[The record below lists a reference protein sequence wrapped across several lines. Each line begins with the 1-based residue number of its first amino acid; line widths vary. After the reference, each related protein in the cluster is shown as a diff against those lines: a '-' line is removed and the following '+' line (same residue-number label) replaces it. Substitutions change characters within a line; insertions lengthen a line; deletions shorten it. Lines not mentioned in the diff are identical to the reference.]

1 MSLRLVDVALPLPFQ
16 SAFSYRVPDALPLPA
31 RGARVVVPFGTR
43 RVIGVVLGP
52 ATTAREHAALKDV
65 LDVLDIEPLVGAG
78 LLDLAAWLSE
88 HYLAPPGECYR
99 LVLPP
104 AGVRSSRAVVRLAEP
119 PAGARSADP
128 DAEQRTQAHLWQPD
142 EPAPAGGG
150 DLVRALRAGP
160 LPLSTLA
167 HRLGGAPRSSLQ
179 RLRRAGQV
187 AIEQDLRTGGFRL
200 VRVAVLLRA
209 DDRPKGRAQQALIQR
224 LRDAGGR
231 QTVPTLLHG
240 QPSWRAALT
249 KLVLAGSVAIEEQRE
264 ARQDEFEAAA
274 TLSLPEGALGRPQP
288 TLDQGQAIDELVG
301 AVEAATFAP
310 FLLHGITGSGKT
322 EVYFRAAEA
331 ALARGRSALFM
342 VPEIALTP
350 LLVRAAVARFGRAV
364 SVLHSELSVG
374 ERHDHWWRIRDGV
387 APIVI
392 GARSALFAPLP
403 RLGLI
408 VVDEE
413 HEAAYKQE
421 ESPRYHARDAAV
433 VRARLE
439 GAPIVLGSATPSV
452 ESYANALKG
461 KYRVLRLPS
470 RVAQRALPQ
479 VCIVDRRETLRQGED
494 ALLTPA
500 LRLALERRLE
510 RREQALLLLNRRGYA
525 TSLLCR
531 ECGAQ
536 AECPNCSV
544 NLALHDGGRVAVCHY
559 CGHQVFTPE
568 RCATCR
574 GAYLTLSGY
583 GTERVVEAL
592 HAALPR
598 ARVERVDR
606 DLAGRRG
613 ALRRVLQAFE
623 AGDLDVLVGTQM
635 IAKGHDFPRVT
646 LVGVID
652 ADVGLGLP
660 DFRAAER
667 AFQLLTQVAGRAGR
681 GDWPGEVILQSH
693 MPDHYV
699 LQWACDQD
707 YAAFY
712 GRESEFRR
720 TMGYPP
726 TSALLNLIVRAR
738 DPEQGSEHADA
749 LAQALRAVARRFR
762 VLGPARAPLARLRQE
777 HRFQILLKGDRASM
791 RAAVRQALVA
801 RFGTLRWPGIVVDVD
816 PVSVM

>member
-1 MSLRLVDVALPLPFQ
+1 MSSRLVDVALPLPLQ
-16 SAFSYRVPDALPLPA
+16 SAFSYRLPESLPWPE
-31 RGARVVVPFGTR
+31 RGCRVVVPFGTR

-52 ATTAREHAALKDV
+52 ASGAPASAALKDV
-65 LDVLDIEPLVGAG
+65 LDVVDPKPLVGRG

-99 LVLPP
+99 LVMPP
-104 AGVRSSRAVVRLAEP
+104 AGVVSSRTVVRLAAPQRPTSDADERVQRHLWAPQP
-119 PAGARSADP
+119 PDVAPQP
-128 DAEQRTQAHLWQPD
+128 DADVLT
-142 EPAPAGGG
+142 
-150 DLVRALRAGP
+150 ALRGGP
-160 LPLSTLA
+160 LPLSTLV
-167 HRLGGAPRSSLQ
+167 HRLGATPRGRLQ
-179 RLRRAGQV
+179 RLQRTGQV
-187 AIEQDLRTGGFRL
+187 ALEQDLRTGGFRI
-200 VRVAVLLRA
+200 VRVAVLLRP
-209 DDRPKGRAQQALIQR
+209 DEQPRGRAQRALIQR
-224 LRDAGGR
+224 LREAGGR
-231 QTVPTLLHG
+231 QAVPALLRA
-240 QPSWRAALT
+240 QPSWRGALT
-249 KLVLAGSVAIEEQRE
+249 ALVLAGSVTIEEQRE
-264 ARQDEFEAAA
+264 ARQDEFEASADQGSRDA
-274 TLSLPEGALGRPQP
+274 EQVRPQP
-288 TLDQGQAIDELVG
+288 TIDQGQAIAELVG

-310 FLLHGITGSGKT
+310 FLLHGVTGSGKT
-322 EVYFRAAEA
+322 EVYFQAAEA
-331 ALARGRSALFM
+331 ALACGRSTLLM

-350 LLVRAAVARFGRAV
+350 LLVRAAVARFGRAI
-364 SVLHSELSVG
+364 SVLHSELSAG
-374 ERHDHWWRIRDGV
+374 ERHDHWWRIREGE

-413 HEAAYKQE
+413 HEGAYKQE

-433 VRARLE
+433 VRAQLE
-439 GAPIVLGSATPSV
+439 GTPVVLGSATPSV

-461 KYRVLRLPS
+461 KYRALRLPS

-479 VCIVDRRETLRQGED
+479 VCIVDRRETLRAGDD

-510 RREQALLLLNRRGYA
+510 RGEQALLLLNRRGYA

-544 NLALHDGGRVAVCHY
+544 NLTLHDGGRIAVCHY

-623 AGDLDVLVGTQM
+623 AGQLDVLVGTQM

-707 YAAFY
+707 YAAFFA
-712 GRESEFRR
+712 RESEFRR

-726 TSALLNLIVRAR
+726 NGALLNLIVRAR
-738 DPEQGSEHADA
+738 DQDEGAAHADA
-749 LAQALRAVARRFR
+749 LAQALRATAGRFR

-777 HRFQILLKGDRASM
+777 HRFQLLLKGDRAAM
-791 RAAVRQALVA
+791 RVAVRQALVA
-801 RFGTLRWPGIVVDVD
+801 RFGPLRWPGIAVDVD